1 MFEIGTDQAA
11 GLRTTAPRRGPAM
24 MPIASPAQPAG
35 AYELLC
41 LLAMQLK
48 GMGYLP
54 VILDATATEVGTRRD
69 NDGSHLGLQHVLT
82 DGSIA
87 GLGHPGDGHEWL
99 VMPAATG
106 IKTLQQTALAAGGA
120 VALSRLLSPFAP
132 EAMLLLFGP
141 AHALAPMVSN
151 LSARVLVPV
160 LPWSQASV
168 DAYGAIKL
176 LHMAG
181 AIPVLAPLDHEHT
194 PHAVHPVVTGV
205 TDCARKHLGIDVERW
220 GAPVWATGVQECA
233 LGRPV
238 RPDTSQGLRDARY
251 AGPGS
256 PFVGAG
262 SQLWS

>member
-11 GLRTTAPRRGPAM
+11 GLRSTAPRRGPAM

-48 GMGYLP
+48 AQGYLP
-54 VILDATATEVGTRRD
+54 VIIDATATEAGARRE
-69 NDGSHLGLQHVLT
+69 NDGAHLGLQHALT

-87 GLGHPGDGHEWL
+87 GLGQPGEGHEWL
-99 VMPAATG
+99 VMPAARG
-106 IKTLQQTALAAGGA
+106 LKTLQQTALAAGGA

-132 EAMLLLFGP
+132 EALLLVFGP
-141 AHALAPMVSN
+141 AHELAPLVSN

-160 LPWSQASV
+160 LPWPQASV

-181 AIPVLAPLDHEHT
+181 ATPVLAPLNHEQ
-194 PHAVHPVVTGV
+194 PQPLANPVVAGV
-205 TDCARKHLGIDVERW
+205 TDCARKHLGIEVERW
-220 GAPVWATGVQECA
+220 NAPVWATGVQECA
-233 LGRPV
+233 LGRPQ
-238 RPDTSQGLRDARY
+238 RPDTSQGLRHARY

-256 PFVGAG
+256 PFAGAVP
-262 SQLWS
+262 QLWS